1 MWPRCNG
8 ILRTKMN
15 MNFSFVGVKC
25 MEKNIGIT
33 KPLYSEHISPAP
45 CRSLR
50 SIKVL
55 VYLELERG
63 VGSGAFKGTLGRCV
77 PARLSNSDPI
87 PYKNRTL
94 QTIPCSAANTR
105 LSQVREC
112 PHPLG
117 ISKPLIGSVRASLY
131 EAIQAG
137 PLYRAP
143 LGRDG
148 LLALKTAIVFI

>member
-1 MWPRCNG
+1 MWPGCNG

-15 MNFSFVGVKC
+15 MYFSLVEVKC

-33 KPLYSEHISPAP
+33 KPLYTEYISPVP
-45 CRSLR
+45 CMSLR

-63 VGSGAFKGTLGRCV
+63 VGRRALKGTLGRCV

-87 PYKNRTL
+87 PYKNLTL

-105 LSQVREC
+105 LGQVREC
-112 PHPLG
+112 PDPPG
-117 ISKPLIGSVRASLY
+117 IFRPLIRSRL
-131 EAIQAG
+131 G
-137 PLYRAP
+137 PLYMRRSSPA
-143 LGRDG
+143 RYTG
-148 LLALKTAIVFI
+148 LRWRGMPY